1 MPALPSTS
9 DTLRGLASKTAQSV
23 ASVNAALRRALAR
36 LINGGQQAG
45 PERRT
50 R

>member
-1 MPALPSTS
+1 MPALPSTR
-9 DTLRGLASKTAQSV
+9 DTLRGLVGKTSQSLV
-23 ASVNAALRRALAR
+23 VVNAALRRALAR
-36 LINGGQQAG
+36 LINGGPQPE